1 MNPYPFASLNHF
13 TLPVA
18 IYYPPTNVDLSLFP
32 RLCRGNWGLRVRVLQ
47 IVSSPIRRPDRRCCE
62 GSSGAGSEGLTEGL
76 AKTPDSRR
84 RVGGGHDRT
93 DAGDA
98 VRACGEDIR
107 DVACVETTQ

>member
-47 IVSSPIRRPDRRCCE
+47 IVSSPIRRAHRRCCE
-62 GSSGAGSEGLTEGL
+62 RLAEGS
-76 AKTPDSRR
+76 DSDH
-84 RVGGGHDRT
+84 RVAGGHHRT
-93 DAGDA
+93 DAGDPL
-98 VRACGEDIR
+98 RACCEDLR
-107 DVACVETTQ
+107 DVAGLDAAQGQ